1 MLANSLPK
9 LSLVPSSPLKR
20 RDSRSAGFTGGPVD
34 IQAVSF
40 PGYTGE
46 SIFQVRHGE
55 SLKKFI
61 MVDVGLE
68 PTTQKKTWSVD
79 DGIC

>member
-1 MLANSLPK
+1 MAGRPDIRAD
-9 LSLVPSSPLKR
+9 LSI
-20 RDSRSAGFTGGPVD
+20 

-55 SLKKFI
+55 NLKKFI

-68 PTTQKKTWSVD
+68 PTTQRSH
-79 DGIC
+79 ICRR